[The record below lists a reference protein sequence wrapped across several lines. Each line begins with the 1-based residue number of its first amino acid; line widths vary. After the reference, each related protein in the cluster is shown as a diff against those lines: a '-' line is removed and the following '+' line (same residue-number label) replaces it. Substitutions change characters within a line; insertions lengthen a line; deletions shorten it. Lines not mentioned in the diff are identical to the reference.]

1 MRYCIKTTINNEYRA
16 MWKDGTIFLG
26 YKDFSTKSQ
35 AEIYIKNQIK
45 NRKYNNENNK
55 LYHN

>member
-16 MWKDGTIFLG
+16 MWKDGPIFFG

-35 AEIYIKNQIK
+35 AEVYIKNQIK

-55 LYHN
+55 L